1 MTFTTITLFYLI
13 LYVLRQTIEVTLEII
28 NARYI
33 QAAKDRLPDHLVGKI
48 DMPTYNKSIDYHLSG
63 YRFGIV
69 TRIVHALIHWFFILI
84 GFQLLDSRLRAFGMN
99 PYWTGLAFFGLYFI
113 IGLILNLPF
122 SLYHD
127 FVLEERFGFNKK
139 TLSVFI
145 ADILKNIAISIIL
158 GGLVIFALLWL
169 MESAG
174 TLWWVYCAGLVI
186 VFQILMI
193 WIAPTVIF
201 PLFNKLSPLEGEK
214 GHAAK
219 ELAATANF
227 PVKEVLVMD
236 ASRRSGHA
244 DAFFMGFG
252 KIKKIVLF
260 DTLLDKTTTDQALAV
275 LAHEIGH
282 YKLKHIRK
290 NLLLAGIGIF
300 TFFGFLALM
309 RGWPVFYHSLG
320 FSMMSDYAVLII
332 FSIIFTELLFPFQML
347 FTRLSRRFEYAADAF
362 AVQLTQKPEA
372 LVEALEILHTVNLS
386 APVVHPAYSAY
397 HYSHPDLPERIK
409 AIRQLE

>member
-13 LYVLRQTIEVTLEII
+13 LYVIRQTVEVSLEIV
-28 NARYI
+28 NAKYI
-33 QAAKDRLPDHLVGKI
+33 LAAKDRLPDHLVGKI
-48 DMPTYNKSIDYHLSG
+48 DMPTYVKSIDYHLSG
-63 YRFGIV
+63 YRFGMI
-69 TRIVHALIHWFFILI
+69 TRIVRVLIHWLFIVI
-84 GFQLLDSRLRAFGMN
+84 GFHLLDSRLRALNMN
-99 PYWTGLAFFGLYFI
+99 PYWTGLAFFGLYYF
-113 IGLILNLPF
+113 IGLILDLPF

-127 FVLEERFGFNKK
+127 FVLEDRYGFNKK
-139 TLSVFI
+139 TLTIFI
-145 ADILKNIAISIIL
+145 SDKIKGLALLVIL
-158 GGLVIFALLWL
+158 GGPLIFALLWL
-169 MESAG
+169 MRSAG
-174 TLWWVYCAGLVI
+174 AFWWIYSAVFI
-186 VFQILMI
+186 ISFQIFVI

-214 GHAAK
+214 GEAAK
-219 ELAATANF
+219 QLAATASF
-227 PVKEVLVMD
+227 PVKEVMVMD

-244 DAFFMGFG
+244 DAFFTGFG

-260 DTLLDKTTTDQALAV
+260 DTLLNKTTTDQTLAV

-290 NLLLAGIGIF
+290 NLLLAGTGIF
-300 TFFGFLALM
+300 IFFGFMALM
-309 RGWPVFYHSLG
+309 RECPVFYHSLG

-332 FSIIFTELLFPFQML
+332 FSIIFSELLFPFQMI

-362 AVQLTQKPEA
+362 AVNLTQKPEA